1 VGKLN
6 ILGPKGHTEIAW
18 SKSDRISL
26 DEARRRFEELVRDGF
41 LTYKTDPITNES
53 ETIRRFD
60 PTAAVITA
68 LRPIQGG

>member
-1 VGKLN
+1 MGKLN
-6 ILGPKGHTEIAW
+6 ILGPKGHTEVAW
-18 SKSDRISL
+18 SKTDSISL
-26 DEARRRFEELVRDGF
+26 DEARRRFDELVRDGF
-41 LTYKTDPITNES
+41 LTYKTDPTTNES